1 MCCQG
6 EICHCYLVGVG
17 ETGRGMKM
25 RGLIRGSGV
34 LGKTGRG
41 EARLGKE
48 LVSLSFSFF
57 RVYFMRNGILPVCL
71 A

>member
-1 MCCQG
+1 
-6 EICHCYLVGVG
+6 
-17 ETGRGMKM
+17 MKM

-34 LGKTGRG
+34 LGETGRG